1 MSFETPKRAL
11 LWGGATSASQYEGGS
26 DMVGKG
32 PDTQDVRPFRPRT
45 SKATTE
51 TRLLTKSMVSEA
63 LNSEFDGN
71 YPFRRGSEGISHCEE
86 DIALL
91 EELGIDI
98 YRFSISWARLYP
110 TGHEYNPSPD
120 GVAYY
125 DKVFRLVRKAGMRVF
140 LTLTHYAMPI
150 DLVLSN
156 GGWLN
161 RSTID
166 CYLRFAE
173 FVFSRWG
180 NYIDYYLP
188 FNEINAG
195 YFSPWNGVGLLKPE
209 DGPYDQSKVFQSLH
223 NQFVASARV
232 IQLQRRIAPDCKS
245 GCMVADFCYYANT
258 PAPEDNLRLIKD
270 EQINQW
276 LAIDVLARG
285 FYPSYTARFFDEH
298 GIKVRMSENDLE
310 LLAQNTCDFVSISYY
325 QSSVVSCDDNGP
337 QTAGNLVC
345 STVNPY
351 LASSEWGWQ
360 IDPVGLRTAL
370 NVLYDRVQKPI
381 FVAEGGLGAR
391 DSMVFDEGE
400 KRVHDPYRIEYL
412 AKHCEQVIEA
422 QKDGVDV
429 LGYIVWGIIDIVSA
443 GSCEMEKRYGVIYVD
458 ADNEGNGSYERTR
471 KDSFWWYKRFIQD
484 YHQKAQATIKEQD

>member
-1 MSFETPKRAL
+1 MSFKVPKRTL
-11 LWGGATSASQYEGGS
+11 LWGGATSASQYEGGP

-51 TRLLTKSMVSEA
+51 TRLLTKRMVEEA
-63 LNSEFDGN
+63 LGSGFDGN
-71 YPFRRGSEGISHCEE
+71 YPFRRGTEGISHCEE
-86 DIALL
+86 DIGLL
-91 EELGIDI
+91 KELGIDI

-110 TGHEYNPSPD
+110 TGHENNPSPE

-125 DKVFRLVRKAGMRVF
+125 DKVFQLVRKAGMQVF

-150 DLVLSN
+150 DLVLSD

-161 RSTID
+161 RATID
-166 CYLRFAE
+166 AYLRLAQ

-180 NYIDYYLP
+180 ECINYYLP

-195 YFSPWNGVGLLKPE
+195 YFSPWNGIGLLKPE
-209 DGPYDQSKVFQSLH
+209 NAPYDLSEVFQSLH

-232 IQLQRRIAPDCKS
+232 IQLQRSIAPRCKS

-258 PAPEDNLRLIKD
+258 PSPEDNLRLVQD

-276 LAIDVLARG
+276 FAVDVLARG
-285 FYPSYTARFFDEH
+285 YYPSYAKRFFDKN
-298 GIKVRMSENDLE
+298 GITVMMENEDFD
-310 LLAQNTCDFVSISYY
+310 LLANNTCDFVGISYY
-325 QSSVVSCDDNGP
+325 QSSVVSCDENSP

-351 LASSEWGWQ
+351 LQASEWGWQ

-370 NVLYDRVQKPI
+370 NTLYDRVEKPV
-381 FVAEGGLGAR
+381 FVVEGGLGAR
-391 DSMVFDEGE
+391 DRIEIEDGE
-400 KRVHDPYRIEYL
+400 KRIHDQYRIDYL
-412 AKHCEQVIEA
+412 SQHLKQVIKA
-422 QKDGVDV
+422 QNDGVDV

-471 KDSFWWYKRFIQD
+471 KDSFWWYKSFIQD
-484 YHQKAQATIKEQD
+484 YHRKKKSASEKR